1 MNLLKA
7 YIFITLGMFIGMGVY
22 SWIEFLSK

>member
-1 MNLLKA
+1 MKIAKA
-7 YIFITLGMFIGMGVY
+7 YFFITLGMFIGMGIY

>member
-1 MNLLKA
+1 MNILKA